1 MDLQKLLKIIAAVV
15 GVVSIIF
22 LVTIISTG
30 DDAIKAGE
38 SASSVST
45 YMYVAYFIL
54 AIAVLAVVFFTVKNL
69 VSNAAGLKN
78 TLISIGAFVVLALIC
93 YFVLASGTETVLK
106 DGSILTEGQSKLVG
120 AGLYLF
126 YALAIVAG
134 GTMLGFGIKKMLTS
148 TVLTSRM
155 FHVKKMFESY
165 DSLSCVENSMARE
178 KSLHPK
184 PLPDR
189 VNKSLKR

>member
-38 SASSVST
+38 AESSVNT
-45 YMYVAYFIL
+45 YMYVAYVVL
-54 AIAVLAVVFFTVKNL
+54 GIAVLAVVLFTLKNL
-69 VSNAAGLKN
+69 ITNAAGLKN
-78 TLISIGAFVVLALIC
+78 TLISIGAFVLLALVC
-93 YFVLASGTETVLK
+93 YFALATGVETPLK

-126 YALAIVAG
+126 YALALIAAV
-134 GTMLGFGIKKMLTS
+134 TMLVFG
-148 TVLTSRM
+148 
-155 FHVKKMFESY
+155 VKK
-165 DSLSCVENSMARE
+165 SL
-178 KSLHPK
+178 
-184 PLPDR
+184 
-189 VNKSLKR
+189 NK

>member
-38 SASSVST
+38 SASSVNT

-78 TLISIGAFVVLALIC
+78 TLISIGAFVFLALVC

-126 YALAIVAG
+126 YALAIVAAS
-134 GTMLGFGIKKMLTS
+134 TMLVFGIKKT
-148 TVLTSRM
+148 
-155 FHVKKMFESY
+155 
-165 DSLSCVENSMARE
+165 
-178 KSLHPK
+178 
-184 PLPDR
+184 
-189 VNKSLKR
+189 LK

>member
-30 DDAIKAGE
+30 DEAIKAGE
-38 SASSVST
+38 SATSVST

-126 YALAIVAG
+126 YALALVAA
-134 GTMLGFGIKKMLTS
+134 GTMLFFG
-148 TVLTSRM
+148 
-155 FHVKKMFESY
+155 VKKT
-165 DSLSCVENSMARE
+165 
-178 KSLHPK
+178 
-184 PLPDR
+184 
-189 VNKSLKR
+189 LK

>member
-15 GVVSIIF
+15 GVVSIMF
-22 LVTIISTG
+22 LVTIISAG

-38 SASSVST
+38 SATSVST

-126 YALAIVAG
+126 YTLALGAA
-134 GTMLGFGIKKMLTS
+134 GTMLFFG
-148 TVLTSRM
+148 
-155 FHVKKMFESY
+155 VKKT
-165 DSLSCVENSMARE
+165 
-178 KSLHPK
+178 
-184 PLPDR
+184 
-189 VNKSLKR
+189 LK

>member
-22 LVTIISTG
+22 LVTIISAG

-38 SASSVST
+38 SATSVST

-54 AIAVLAVVFFTVKNL
+54 AIAVLAVVFFTVLNL

-78 TLISIGAFVVLALIC
+78 TLISIGAFVLLALIC
-93 YFVLASGTETVLK
+93 YFVFASGTETVLK

-126 YALAIVAG
+126 YALGFFAAA
-134 GTMLGFGIKKMLTS
+134 TMLFFG
-148 TVLTSRM
+148 
-155 FHVKKMFESY
+155 VKKT
-165 DSLSCVENSMARE
+165 
-178 KSLHPK
+178 
-184 PLPDR
+184 
-189 VNKSLKR
+189 LK

>member
-38 SASSVST
+38 AESSVNT
-45 YMYVAYFIL
+45 YMYVAYVVL
-54 AIAVLAVVFFTVKNL
+54 GIAVLGVVLFTLKNL
-69 VSNAAGLKN
+69 ITNAAGLKN
-78 TLISIGAFVVLALIC
+78 TLISIGAFVLLALIC
-93 YFVLASGTETVLK
+93 YFALATGVETPLK

-126 YALAIVAG
+126 YALALIAAV
-134 GTMLGFGIKKMLTS
+134 TMLVFG
-148 TVLTSRM
+148 
-155 FHVKKMFESY
+155 VKK
-165 DSLSCVENSMARE
+165 SL
-178 KSLHPK
+178 
-184 PLPDR
+184 
-189 VNKSLKR
+189 NK

>member
-1 MDLQKLLKIIAAVV
+1 MDLQKSLKIIAAVV

-22 LVTIISTG
+22 LVTIISAG

-38 SASSVST
+38 SASSVSA

-126 YALAIVAG
+126 YALAIVAA
-134 GTMLGFGIKKMLTS
+134 GTMLFFG
-148 TVLTSRM
+148 
-155 FHVKKMFESY
+155 VKKT
-165 DSLSCVENSMARE
+165 
-178 KSLHPK
+178 
-184 PLPDR
+184 
-189 VNKSLKR
+189 LK